1 MYFHINTNMKTY
13 DSIPLRA
20 ADAYRM
26 MHEEQNKNDLSESQ
40 VLPRALGSG
49 LKGNLRYSGPQQ
61 GWAGNTDSSSNKP
74 EKQLKPLTDFEQ
86 QIIAKIKEK
95 QGSDGV
101 SVEDLVPYGSP
112 SETKSQR
119 AKIKKAL
126 DNLVSKGDLSKRTY
140 KITGTEVAKY
150 NVK

>member
-1 MYFHINTNMKTY
+1 MKTD

-20 ADAYRM
+20 ADAYRVM
-26 MHEEQNKNDLSESQ
+26 CNENNLFEAQ

-61 GWAGNTDSSSNKP
+61 GWAGNTYSSSNKP

-86 QIIAKIKEK
+86 ELMVKIKDK
-95 QGSDGV
+95 QERNGV
-101 SVEDLVPYGSP
+101 SVDDLVPYGSP

-126 DNLVSKGDLSKRTY
+126 DNLVSRGELSKRTY
-140 KITGTEVAKY
+140 KITGTEVTKY